1 MTKQCYVSRGAGGV
15 GCDCET
21 HPWLTFQSPQIGIH
35 AYCPIKVTVGHSILN
50 WSDLNSV
57 FPTWIFLRKL
67 VQRSSLRKVTG
78 LLHHTVLFH
87 QSLFIRHR
95 FWQSFLVKLFSLNPP
110 LVPRIAAPPP
120 IPPPPCHQQRLRAAV
135 DTLRVIQS
143 RVLFWLGL
151 PTPSVS
157 TLVRFTSSSSC
168 CFASLFLL
176 PWLCRDFS
184 QRHRYTFC
192 FLHSYTLFLSQFPRA
207 EQQWEPLTSPDR
219 PAWVTIKL
227 E

>member
-87 QSLFIRHR
+87 QSVFIRHR

-110 LVPRIAAPPP
+110 LVPRIAAASEPPP
-120 IPPPPCHQQRLRAAV
+120 SPLLPSAAP
-135 DTLRVIQS
+135 Q
-143 RVLFWLGL
+143 
-151 PTPSVS
+151 
-157 TLVRFTSSSSC
+157 SC
-168 CFASLFLL
+168 CRYSESDTEQSAFLARSPDSERFNARTFYFFFLL
-176 PWLCRDFS
+176 LFCQLIFATVTLSRFFS
-184 QRHRYTFC
+184 TASIH
-192 FLHSYTLFLSQFPRA
+192 FLLSPFLYFVSLSISAGRTA
-207 EQQWEPLTSPDR
+207 MGASDLTR
-219 PAWVTIKL
+219 PAGL
-227 E
+227 GDD